1 MFSCMFNKYST
12 VANNRLNY
20 NDIDR
25 FKCFARLSVLLTTIT
40 IFIFDK

>member
-20 NDIDR
+20 NDIDCL
-25 FKCFARLSVLLTTIT
+25 KCFARLSTLLTTIYN
-40 IFIFDK
+40 FYFR